1 MNTRHPGAWRLHAC
15 SNFGLLDVPSLQQ
28 PKVAI
33 PMSVLTYP
41 EAIGVGLLQGVTE
54 LFPVSS
60 LGHSILIPALLG
72 KPYSDDLNVAGDQ
85 SPYLSVL
92 VGLHLATAVALVVYF
107 RKDWARVLQGLFSSI
122 KERRIE
128 TVNQRLAWLLIVAT
142 IPVGVAGIALDKV
155 FRENL
160 GKPIPAAF
168 FLMLNGFVLF
178 FAERLKRGGTGRRRA
193 GDLSSP
199 GDEQLH
205 PDVISDRR
213 IVKLG
218 WASALWVGAAQILA
232 LLPGIS
238 RSGVTMSAG
247 IFKGL
252 RHEDSARFAFL
263 LATPAIGG
271 AALLKLPSLAGSQGA
286 GIHGQL
292 LVGSICAFVAGYVA
306 VRFLDKYF
314 ETKTLTPFAIYC
326 FLAGAG
332 SLVYLSL

>member
-1 MNTRHPGAWRLHAC
+1 
-15 SNFGLLDVPSLQQ
+15 
-28 PKVAI
+28 
-33 PMSVLTYP
+33 MSVLTYP

-72 KPYSDDLNVAGDQ
+72 KPFSDDLNVAGDK

-92 VGLHLATAVALVVYF
+92 IGLHLATALALVVYF
-107 RKDWARVLQGLFSSI
+107 RKDWARIIQGLYSSI
-122 KERRIE
+122 RDRRIE

-142 IPVGVAGIALDKV
+142 IPVGVAGIALDKF
-155 FRENL
+155 FREHL
-160 GKPIPAAF
+160 GKPEVAAF

-178 FAERLKRGGTGRRRA
+178 TAERLKRGGTGRRRA
-193 GDLSSP
+193 GDGTAP
-199 GDEQLH
+199 GDENVH
-205 PDVISDRR
+205 PDVLSDRR

-218 WASALWVGAAQILA
+218 WGSALFVGAAQIAA

-271 AALLKLPSLAGSQGA
+271 AALLKMPGLLGSEGA

-292 LVGSICAFVAGYVA
+292 LAGSIAAFVAGYVA

-326 FLAGAG
+326 FIAGAG
-332 SLVYLSL
+332 SLVYLSM